1 MNLSRLNCTILA
13 ALAFIF
19 FMALPGSSQD
29 YLQDKLKLRKLSDDT
44 NMDCWIPTSDN
55 SGLLF
60 VQEFDQQSFDYYTY
74 SVVINKSGKA
84 KRPVKTIDTTFVQR
98 DMDGVWLW
106 NNTGKLFSIY
116 YNNDYILV
124 LASTD
129 FDEKGKITEWTEHK
143 HFDPDVRYYN
153 NYMTVTN
160 GPDSI
165 AVTVSNAYM
174 LNDRRKCDVWFM
186 EFDNKGN
193 PLGEP
198 LQLELKNNGENQK
211 VEVFKPI
218 YNGNWNIPAGN
229 TIFEDGT
236 GYTSSTSNEL
246 LLFTL
251 KKRKN
256 GWKVKRRTLLNDGQ
270 AIMQSA
276 FRGMSEVT
284 PDDSPLLAEKPWNFK
299 LFFLHFNRLDKET
312 NDILFE
318 NDYHIIEVSPT
329 GKILDDVKV
338 QIPPHNPGFN
348 YTVPLSNQLDRVSG
362 VLQYSPAA
370 DSAKIFKY
378 CYLAQAR
385 SYIDYNEA
393 IQKNDVEVQMD
404 LWRINI
410 KNGRVSRVAT
420 HNQVSNAY
428 AGPPIIAWW
437 GNDLALINEFREGTA
452 YSHFLSLFNP

>member
-1 MNLSRLNCTILA
+1 MDHSRLNCTILA
-13 ALAFIF
+13 ALAITLFIS
-19 FMALPGSSQD
+19 LPAISQE
-29 YLQDKLKLRKLSDDT
+29 YLQEELKFKKLSDDT

-60 VQEFDQQSFDYYTY
+60 LQEFDEKNIDYYTY
-74 SVVINKSGKA
+74 SVVINKSGKT
-84 KRPVKTIDTTFVQR
+84 KRPVKIIDTTFVQR

-106 NNTGKLFSIY
+106 NDTGKLFSLY
-116 YNNDYILV
+116 YNLDYILV
-124 LASTD
+124 LGSTG
-129 FDEKGKITEWTEHK
+129 FDNQGKITEWVEHK

-153 NYMTVTN
+153 NYMTVAK
-160 GPDSI
+160 GPDTI
-165 AVTVSNAYM
+165 AVAVANAYM

-218 YNGNWNIPAGN
+218 FNGNWNIPAGN
-229 TIFEDGT
+229 TIFQDGT

-256 GWKVKRRTLLNDGQ
+256 GWKVKRRTLYNDGQ
-270 AIMQSA
+270 PIMQGA
-276 FRGMSEVT
+276 YRGMSEVT

-299 LFFLHFNRLDKET
+299 LFYIHFNRLDKDT
-312 NDILFE
+312 NDVLFK
-318 NDYHIIEVSPT
+318 NDYRIIEVSPT
-329 GKILDDVKV
+329 GKILDEVEIK
-338 QIPPHNPGFN
+338 IPDHSPSFN
-348 YTVPLSNQLDRVSG
+348 YTIPLSNQLDRVSD
-362 VLQYSPAA
+362 VLQYSPGA
-370 DSAKIFKY
+370 DSKKIFKY

-385 SYIDYNEA
+385 SFFDYNDSTKKYDA
-393 IQKNDVEVQMD
+393 EVQMD

-410 KNGRVSRVAT
+410 KNGRVKKVAT
-420 HNQVSNAY
+420 HNKVSNAY
-428 AGPPIIAWW
+428 AGAPIISWW
-437 GNDLALINEFREGTA
+437 GSDLSLISEFRQGTA